1 MVACCLVTATDDVF
15 RALAD
20 STRRSILEEL
30 TNNDEQ
36 TLFELYTRLIMD
48 HDVDMSRQGVSNH
61 LEVLEEAGLITSTR
75 RGKYKVLE
83 FAGRRQID
91 ATVAWLDELVQSDT
105 DTPTERS

>member
-1 MVACCLVTATDDVF
+1 MTANDDVF

-61 LEVLEEAGLITSTR
+61 LAVLEEAGLVASTR

-83 FAGRRQID
+83 FAGTAQID